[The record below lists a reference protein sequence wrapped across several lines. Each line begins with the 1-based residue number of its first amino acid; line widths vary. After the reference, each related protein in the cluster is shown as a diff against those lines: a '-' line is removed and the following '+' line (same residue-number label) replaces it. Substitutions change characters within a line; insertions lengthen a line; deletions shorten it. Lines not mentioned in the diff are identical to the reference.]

1 MEKEFK
7 TTRGWLKKKT
17 LDEITKVNCESP
29 PKINKTIEAENKYYS
44 EIKNSNDKKERIPVR
59 NSSLY
64 KDYIF
69 QQLHISKP

>member
-17 LDEITKVNCESP
+17 LDEITKGNFDSP
-29 PKINKTIEAENKYYS
+29 QKTNKTIEVFWKDS
-44 EIKNSNDKKERIPVR
+44 DIKKSIDKKEKIPIR

-69 QQLHISKP
+69 Q

>member
-17 LDEITKVNCESP
+17 LDEITKVNFESP
-29 PKINKTIEAENKYYS
+29 TKLNKTIEAVQDHS
-44 EIKNSNDKKERIPVR
+44 EIKNSTDKKDKIPVR

-69 QQLHISKP
+69 Q

>member
-17 LDEITKVNCESP
+17 LDEITKVNFDSP
-29 PKINKTIEAENKYYS
+29 QKTNKTIEVFWKDS
-44 EIKNSNDKKERIPVR
+44 DIKKSIDKKEKTPIR

-69 QQLHISKP
+69 Q